1 MKRIYLDHNATTPVH
16 PEVLDAMLPFM
27 TDQFGNGS
35 SIHTY
40 GRDARNA
47 IDDAR
52 EQVAALINAK
62 SPSEIVFTGTGTEAD
77 NYAIKGIAELQQ
89 TRNSG
94 NHIITSSIEHH
105 AVLHTCHYLEKH
117 GFEVTYLPVDR
128 YGQIQLDDLREAIRD
143 GTILISIMHANN
155 ETGAIEPIGEICEI
169 AQERRIPVHTDAVQ
183 SVGKLPVDV
192 QALGVSMLSLS
203 AHKIYGPKGIGALYL
218 RRGTR
223 LENLL
228 HGGSHERNRR
238 AGSENVPSIV
248 GIGEAAAL
256 AKKDREA
263 NVAHLNQLTSKL
275 RRGLH
280 EGIDYIH
287 ENSDPEN
294 SLPGTLNIS
303 FEYIEGESLIL
314 RLDMEGICVSTGSA
328 CTSGSM
334 EPSHV
339 LAALGLQPQLA
350 QGTVR
355 FSLGKDNTETEIDE
369 VIDKVPKIVEQ
380 MRAMSPAYKRLGRN
394 SHV

>member
-16 PEVLDAMLPFM
+16 PQVLEAMLPFM

-89 TRNSG
+89 SRNSG

-117 GFEVTYLPVDR
+117 GFDVTYLPVDR

-143 GTILISIMHANN
+143 TTILISIMHANN
-155 ETGAIEPIGEICEI
+155 ETGAVEPIGEICEI

-183 SVGKLPVDV
+183 SVGKLSVDV
-192 QALGVSMLSLS
+192 QALGVSLLSLS

-238 AGSENVPSIV
+238 AGSENVPAIV
-248 GIGEAAAL
+248 GLGAASVL

-263 NVAHLNQLTSKL
+263 NVEHLNQLTTKL
-275 RRGLH
+275 RHGLR
-280 EGIDYIH
+280 ERINYIH

-294 SLPGTLNIS
+294 SLPGNP
-303 FEYIEGESLIL
+303 EYLI
-314 RLDMEGICVSTGSA
+314 RV
-328 CTSGSM
+328 
-334 EPSHV
+334 
-339 LAALGLQPQLA
+339 
-350 QGTVR
+350 
-355 FSLGKDNTETEIDE
+355 
-369 VIDKVPKIVEQ
+369 
-380 MRAMSPAYKRLGRN
+380 Y
-394 SHV
+394 